1 MARTTTPSPKLLR
14 ALVLEADAN
23 FLRALTRALEA
34 RSCSVLSASDG
45 ARGVDLLL
53 EELLSLDV
61 LVVDAALPRRDG
73 RAFAEL
79 IRRAGGERELAL
91 VVVGRDAGPELRA
104 SLVALGV
111 DAVVNRGEGP
121 SAVADTAVAAIV
133 ARGAR
138 ALEADADSDAEPTP
152 AAGRTPDTAD
162 APFRFAFGGGWTL
175 LTA

>member
-14 ALVLEADAN
+14 ALVLDADAD
-23 FLRALTRALEA
+23 FLRALTRSLET
-34 RSCSVLSASDG
+34 RSCSVLSAGDG
-45 ARGVDLLL
+45 THGVDLLL

-138 ALEADADSDAEPTP
+138 ALEADAEAEPSAAP
-152 AAGRTPDTAD
+152 AR
-162 APFRFAFGGGWTL
+162 APEAPEPPVRFAFAGGWTL